1 MMIIGIFL
9 CTLPL
14 YAELFTKEL
23 MDSHIE
29 ADTSEGYNSM
39 QGLYALANRNTES
52 YTMMYVSPWCLFIG
66 GILALVGG
74 IVIGRPISG
83 LVISRQSRETESS

>member
-14 YAELFTKEL
+14 YAEFFTKEL

-29 ADTSEGYNSM
+29 PDTSEGYNSM
-39 QGLYALANRNTES
+39 HGLYAVANQNTES
-52 YTMMYVSPWCLFIG
+52 YTMMYVSPWCPFIG

-74 IVIGRPISG
+74 VVIGRSISG
-83 LVISRQSRETESS
+83 SVISGQSRKTESS